1 MRQPPKVIQTRRKT
15 CIFSL
20 RHKIRVQF
28 HIPSRAEGPREMFSL
43 GAATFLGGILKFSA
57 TVWLFVTGLLRTDE
71 LGKEKRPGR
80 DACAGV
86 VLQRARA
93 VRGAVGR
100 GRKKKSH
107 TKIFGQFARKK
118 DAILA
123 GAIIYSA
130 KALPYHQNFE
140 EWGTFR

>member
-1 MRQPPKVIQTRRKT
+1 MRQPPPKIVQDAKRRAL
-15 CIFSL
+15 FSRL
-20 RHKIRVQF
+20 KVQF

-43 GAATFLGGILKFSA
+43 GAATFLGGILKISA

-80 DACAGV
+80 DAWAGV

-107 TKIFGQFARKK
+107 TKFWSICTQK
-118 DAILA
+118 
-123 GAIIYSA
+123 
-130 KALPYHQNFE
+130 
-140 EWGTFR
+140 